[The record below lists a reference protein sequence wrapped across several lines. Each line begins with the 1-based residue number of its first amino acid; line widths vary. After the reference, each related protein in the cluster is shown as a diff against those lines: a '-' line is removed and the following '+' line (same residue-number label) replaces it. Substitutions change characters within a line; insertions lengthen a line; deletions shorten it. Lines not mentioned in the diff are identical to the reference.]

1 MAKYIWR
8 KKSDE
13 KEKNPVWAD
22 RNRNQFVY
30 EWVHGTDA
38 EGEMCIRDRDSRIT
52 RNSREELIDCGHGT
66 RLLEYVHKEK
76 SSKNDKQ
83 SFQSA

>member
-1 MAKYIWR
+1 MNPGSISIPKEDSLHSYMILDEKFEWKDLEAKYIWR

-30 EWVHGTDA
+30 EWLHGTDA
-38 EGEMCIRDRDSRIT
+38 EGEADVSDKRKRSLSRI
-52 RNSREELIDCGHGT
+52 
-66 RLLEYVHKEK
+66 
-76 SSKNDKQ
+76 
-83 SFQSA
+83 

>member
-38 EGEMCIRDRDSRIT
+38 EGDADVSDKRKRGLSRI
-52 RNSREELIDCGHGT
+52 
-66 RLLEYVHKEK
+66 
-76 SSKNDKQ
+76 
-83 SFQSA
+83 